1 MTTASRSTATIR
13 PALPADADR
22 LARLRYEF
30 RAGLAQA
37 TEPELNFVSRCGP
50 WMAER
55 LANQSWQAWV
65 AECDGAMVGHAWLYI
80 IEKLP
85 NPVAEP
91 EWHGYITN
99 CYVQEAHR
107 GKGIG
112 SRLLAAALAACDA
125 RRCDAVVLW
134 PTPQSRSRYQRPR
147 LAPHNHRKQRPR
159 PSR

>member
-1 MTTASRSTATIR
+1 MTTAPRSAARIR
-13 PALPADADR
+13 PALAADADR

-30 RAGLAQA
+30 RTGLADA
-37 TEPELNFVSRCGP
+37 AEPELNFVSRCGP

-55 LANQSWQAWV
+55 LANRSWQAWV

-99 CYVQEAHR
+99 CYVQPAYR
-107 GKGIG
+107 DQGIG
-112 SRLLAAALAACDA
+112 GELLKAALAECDA

-134 PTPQSRSRYQRPR
+134 PTPQSRSLYLRHGF
-147 LAPHNHRKQRPR
+147 APQNDLMERRR
-159 PSR
+159 